1 MTLFIFSLLSLFAG
15 IAIGFL
21 VRWIYAKSKLTSAE
35 QNAQRISEEAVTKA
49 ENEAREILLE
59 TRDKLL
65 KEQQQQEREAR
76 ERRFELQKSER
87 RLLQKEENLD
97 HRQQELERIK
107 QQLGE
112 REEAIGLKER
122 ETEEASQKLTSELER
137 VASMTRDEAKNLIIE
152 QMRREAEHDGQV
164 YVNKIEQEAQVQ
176 ADKVARD
183 IIVTSIQRLAT
194 EVSGETT
201 TASVSLPSD
210 EMKGRIIGREGR
222 NIRTLE
228 TLTGVDIIIDDTPEA
243 VVISCFDP
251 VRKEIARV
259 ALERLVQDGR
269 IHPARIEEMVN
280 KVSKEVGRIIVDEG
294 EKVVFDLGFHNLGPE
309 LIRALG
315 RLHFRTSYGQN
326 VLLHSKEVA
335 ILAGMI
341 IFPATFS
348 FGINPTQGP
357 ELIFITL
364 PNVLQKFAHP
374 HLWSILFFLLVAV
387 AALTSTISLC
397 EVVVAYIHEE
407 FKTTRNKAALIL
419 MLMVA
424 VLSILCSLSFGVL
437 KDATIFGRTIFD
449 FSDFV
454 SANILL
460 PTSGFLLAIFVG
472 WKIRGKYVYTEL
484 ITNNR
489 LPRPLFYSI
498 MFCIRYLAPISII
511 FIFLS
516 SMGLFKTV

>member
-1 MTLFIFSLLSLFAG
+1 MSERALFATKIG
-15 IAIGFL
+15 VIASTVG
-21 VRWIYAKSKLTSAE
+21 S
-35 QNAQRISEEAVTKA
+35 
-49 ENEAREILLE
+49 
-59 TRDKLL
+59 
-65 KEQQQQEREAR
+65 
-76 ERRFELQKSER
+76 
-87 RLLQKEENLD
+87 
-97 HRQQELERIK
+97 
-107 QQLGE
+107 
-112 REEAIGLKER
+112 AIGLGNIWRFPYITGQDGGAIFLLTYIVCILLIGIPLMIAEFMIGRKAKSNVSR
-122 ETEEASQKLTSELER
+122 AFTKLKPGTNWNMVGYIGIAACIIILGFYMVISGWVTEYLIKSFSNDFIGKSSAEL
-137 VASMTRDEAKNLIIE
+137 
-152 QMRREAEHDGQV
+152 
-164 YVNKIEQEAQVQ
+164 
-176 ADKVARD
+176 
-183 IIVTSIQRLAT
+183 
-194 EVSGETT
+194 
-201 TASVSLPSD
+201 TASFEKFVTDPYRPLL
-210 EMKGRIIGREGR
+210 GIFIFLFL
-222 NIRTLE
+222 NY
-228 TLTGVDIIIDDTPEA
+228 IIIIQGVTKGIERASNILMPLLF
-243 VVISCFDP
+243 VILIVFCIKAMFMP
-251 VRKEIARV
+251 GTKEGLTYLFRPDI
-259 ALERLVQDGR
+259 
-269 IHPARIEEMVN
+269 
-280 KVSKEVGRIIVDEG
+280 SKLNT
-294 EKVVFDLGFHNLGPE
+294 KVVFD
-309 LIRALG
+309 ALG
-315 RLHFRTSYGQN
+315 QAFFSLSIGMGILITYGSYFKRNTNLTSTASIVTFLN
-326 VLLHSKEVA
+326 LLMA

-374 HLWSILFFLLVAV
+374 HLWSVLFFLLVAV

>member
-1 MTLFIFSLLSLFAG
+1 MSERALFATKIG
-15 IAIGFL
+15 VIASTVG
-21 VRWIYAKSKLTSAE
+21 S
-35 QNAQRISEEAVTKA
+35 
-49 ENEAREILLE
+49 
-59 TRDKLL
+59 
-65 KEQQQQEREAR
+65 
-76 ERRFELQKSER
+76 
-87 RLLQKEENLD
+87 
-97 HRQQELERIK
+97 
-107 QQLGE
+107 
-112 REEAIGLKER
+112 AIGLGNIWRFPYITGQDGGAIFLLTYIVCILLIGIPLMIAEFMIGRKAKSNVSR
-122 ETEEASQKLTSELER
+122 AFTKLKPGTNWNMVGYIGIAACIIILGFYMVISGWVTEYLIKSFSNDFIGKSSAEL
-137 VASMTRDEAKNLIIE
+137 
-152 QMRREAEHDGQV
+152 
-164 YVNKIEQEAQVQ
+164 
-176 ADKVARD
+176 
-183 IIVTSIQRLAT
+183 
-194 EVSGETT
+194 
-201 TASVSLPSD
+201 TASFEKFVTDPYRPLL
-210 EMKGRIIGREGR
+210 GIFIFLFL
-222 NIRTLE
+222 NY
-228 TLTGVDIIIDDTPEA
+228 IIIIQGVTKGIERASNILMPLLF
-243 VVISCFDP
+243 VILIVFCIKAMFMP
-251 VRKEIARV
+251 GTKEGLSYLFRPDI
-259 ALERLVQDGR
+259 
-269 IHPARIEEMVN
+269 
-280 KVSKEVGRIIVDEG
+280 SKLNT
-294 EKVVFDLGFHNLGPE
+294 KVVFD
-309 LIRALG
+309 ALG
-315 RLHFRTSYGQN
+315 QAFFSLSIGMGILITYGSYFKRNTNLTSTASIVTFLN
-326 VLLHSKEVA
+326 LLMA

>member
-1 MTLFIFSLLSLFAG
+1 MSERALFATKIG
-15 IAIGFL
+15 VIASTVG
-21 VRWIYAKSKLTSAE
+21 S
-35 QNAQRISEEAVTKA
+35 
-49 ENEAREILLE
+49 
-59 TRDKLL
+59 
-65 KEQQQQEREAR
+65 
-76 ERRFELQKSER
+76 
-87 RLLQKEENLD
+87 
-97 HRQQELERIK
+97 
-107 QQLGE
+107 
-112 REEAIGLKER
+112 AIGLGNIWRFPYITGQDGGAIFLLTYIVCILLIGIPLMIAEFMIGRKAKSNVSR
-122 ETEEASQKLTSELER
+122 AFTKLKPGTNWNMVGYIGIAACIIILGFYMVISGWVTEYLIKSFSNDFIGKSSAEL
-137 VASMTRDEAKNLIIE
+137 
-152 QMRREAEHDGQV
+152 
-164 YVNKIEQEAQVQ
+164 
-176 ADKVARD
+176 
-183 IIVTSIQRLAT
+183 
-194 EVSGETT
+194 
-201 TASVSLPSD
+201 TASFEKFVTDPYRPLL
-210 EMKGRIIGREGR
+210 GIFIFLFL
-222 NIRTLE
+222 NY
-228 TLTGVDIIIDDTPEA
+228 IIIIQGVTKGIERASNILMPLLF
-243 VVISCFDP
+243 VILIVFCIKAMFMP
-251 VRKEIARV
+251 GTKEGLSYFFRPDI
-259 ALERLVQDGR
+259 
-269 IHPARIEEMVN
+269 
-280 KVSKEVGRIIVDEG
+280 SKLNT
-294 EKVVFDLGFHNLGPE
+294 KVVFD
-309 LIRALG
+309 ALG
-315 RLHFRTSYGQN
+315 QAFFSLSIGMGILITYGSYFKRNTNLTSTASIVTFLN
-326 VLLHSKEVA
+326 LLMA

-374 HLWSILFFLLVAV
+374 HLWSVLFFLLVAV

>member
-1 MTLFIFSLLSLFAG
+1 MSERALFATKIG
-15 IAIGFL
+15 VIASTVG
-21 VRWIYAKSKLTSAE
+21 S
-35 QNAQRISEEAVTKA
+35 
-49 ENEAREILLE
+49 
-59 TRDKLL
+59 
-65 KEQQQQEREAR
+65 
-76 ERRFELQKSER
+76 
-87 RLLQKEENLD
+87 
-97 HRQQELERIK
+97 
-107 QQLGE
+107 
-112 REEAIGLKER
+112 AIGLGNIWRFPYITGQDGGAIFLLTYIVCILLIGIPLMIAEFMIGRKAKSNVSR
-122 ETEEASQKLTSELER
+122 AFTKLKPGTNWDMVGYIGIAACIIILGFYMVISGWVTEYLIKSFSNDFIGKSSAEL
-137 VASMTRDEAKNLIIE
+137 
-152 QMRREAEHDGQV
+152 
-164 YVNKIEQEAQVQ
+164 
-176 ADKVARD
+176 
-183 IIVTSIQRLAT
+183 
-194 EVSGETT
+194 
-201 TASVSLPSD
+201 TASFEKFVTDPYRPLL
-210 EMKGRIIGREGR
+210 GIFIFLFL
-222 NIRTLE
+222 NY
-228 TLTGVDIIIDDTPEA
+228 IIIIQGVTKGIERASNILMPLLF
-243 VVISCFDP
+243 VILIVFCIKAMFMP
-251 VRKEIARV
+251 GTKEGLSYLFRPDI
-259 ALERLVQDGR
+259 
-269 IHPARIEEMVN
+269 
-280 KVSKEVGRIIVDEG
+280 SKLNT
-294 EKVVFDLGFHNLGPE
+294 KVVFD
-309 LIRALG
+309 ALG
-315 RLHFRTSYGQN
+315 QAFFSLSIGMGILITYGSYFKRNTNLTSTASIVTFLN
-326 VLLHSKEVA
+326 LLMA

-374 HLWSILFFLLVAV
+374 HLWSVLFFLLVAV

>member
-1 MTLFIFSLLSLFAG
+1 MSERALFATKIG
-15 IAIGFL
+15 VIASTVG
-21 VRWIYAKSKLTSAE
+21 S
-35 QNAQRISEEAVTKA
+35 
-49 ENEAREILLE
+49 
-59 TRDKLL
+59 
-65 KEQQQQEREAR
+65 
-76 ERRFELQKSER
+76 
-87 RLLQKEENLD
+87 
-97 HRQQELERIK
+97 
-107 QQLGE
+107 
-112 REEAIGLKER
+112 AIGLGNIWRFPYITGQDGGAIFLLTYIVCILLIGIPLMIAEFMIGRKAKSNVSR
-122 ETEEASQKLTSELER
+122 AFTKLKPGTNWNMVGYIGIAACIIILGFYMVISGWVTEYLIKSFSNDFIGKSSAEL
-137 VASMTRDEAKNLIIE
+137 
-152 QMRREAEHDGQV
+152 
-164 YVNKIEQEAQVQ
+164 
-176 ADKVARD
+176 
-183 IIVTSIQRLAT
+183 
-194 EVSGETT
+194 
-201 TASVSLPSD
+201 TASFEKFVTDPYRPLL
-210 EMKGRIIGREGR
+210 GIFIFLFL
-222 NIRTLE
+222 NY
-228 TLTGVDIIIDDTPEA
+228 IIIIQGVTKGIERASNILMPLLF
-243 VVISCFDP
+243 VILIVFCIKAMFMP
-251 VRKEIARV
+251 GTKEGLSYFFRPDI
-259 ALERLVQDGR
+259 
-269 IHPARIEEMVN
+269 
-280 KVSKEVGRIIVDEG
+280 SKLNT
-294 EKVVFDLGFHNLGPE
+294 KVVFD
-309 LIRALG
+309 ALG
-315 RLHFRTSYGQN
+315 QAFFSLSIGMGILITYGSYFKRNTNLTSTASIVTFLN
-326 VLLHSKEVA
+326 LLMA

-419 MLMVA
+419 MLIVA

>member
-1 MTLFIFSLLSLFAG
+1 MSERALFATKIG
-15 IAIGFL
+15 VIASTVG
-21 VRWIYAKSKLTSAE
+21 S
-35 QNAQRISEEAVTKA
+35 
-49 ENEAREILLE
+49 
-59 TRDKLL
+59 
-65 KEQQQQEREAR
+65 
-76 ERRFELQKSER
+76 
-87 RLLQKEENLD
+87 
-97 HRQQELERIK
+97 
-107 QQLGE
+107 
-112 REEAIGLKER
+112 AIGLGNIWRFPYITGQDGGAIFLLTYIVCILLIGIPLMIAEFMIGRKAKSNVSR
-122 ETEEASQKLTSELER
+122 AFTKLKPGTNWNMVGYIGIAACIIILGFYMVISGWVTEYLIKSFSNDLIGKSSAEL
-137 VASMTRDEAKNLIIE
+137 
-152 QMRREAEHDGQV
+152 
-164 YVNKIEQEAQVQ
+164 
-176 ADKVARD
+176 
-183 IIVTSIQRLAT
+183 
-194 EVSGETT
+194 
-201 TASVSLPSD
+201 TASFEKFVTDPYRPLL
-210 EMKGRIIGREGR
+210 GIFIFLFL
-222 NIRTLE
+222 NY
-228 TLTGVDIIIDDTPEA
+228 IIIIQGVTKGIERASNILMPLLF
-243 VVISCFDP
+243 VILIVFCIKAMFMP
-251 VRKEIARV
+251 GTKEGLSYLFRPDI
-259 ALERLVQDGR
+259 
-269 IHPARIEEMVN
+269 
-280 KVSKEVGRIIVDEG
+280 SKLNT
-294 EKVVFDLGFHNLGPE
+294 KVVFD
-309 LIRALG
+309 ALG
-315 RLHFRTSYGQN
+315 QAFFSLSIGMGILITYGSYFKRNTNLTSTASIVTFLN
-326 VLLHSKEVA
+326 LLMA

>member
-1 MTLFIFSLLSLFAG
+1 MSERALFATKIG
-15 IAIGFL
+15 VIASTVG
-21 VRWIYAKSKLTSAE
+21 S
-35 QNAQRISEEAVTKA
+35 
-49 ENEAREILLE
+49 
-59 TRDKLL
+59 
-65 KEQQQQEREAR
+65 
-76 ERRFELQKSER
+76 
-87 RLLQKEENLD
+87 
-97 HRQQELERIK
+97 
-107 QQLGE
+107 
-112 REEAIGLKER
+112 AIGLGNIWRFPYITGQDGGAIFLLTYIVCILLIGIPLMIAEFMIGRKAKSNVSR
-122 ETEEASQKLTSELER
+122 AFTKLKPGTNWDMVGYIGIAACIIILGFYMVISGWVTEYLIKSFSNDFIGKSSAEL
-137 VASMTRDEAKNLIIE
+137 
-152 QMRREAEHDGQV
+152 
-164 YVNKIEQEAQVQ
+164 
-176 ADKVARD
+176 
-183 IIVTSIQRLAT
+183 
-194 EVSGETT
+194 
-201 TASVSLPSD
+201 TASFEKFVTDPYRPLL
-210 EMKGRIIGREGR
+210 GIFIFLFL
-222 NIRTLE
+222 NY
-228 TLTGVDIIIDDTPEA
+228 IIIIQGVTKGIERASNILMPLLF
-243 VVISCFDP
+243 VILIVFCIKAMFMP
-251 VRKEIARV
+251 GTKEGLSYFFRPDI
-259 ALERLVQDGR
+259 
-269 IHPARIEEMVN
+269 
-280 KVSKEVGRIIVDEG
+280 SKLNT
-294 EKVVFDLGFHNLGPE
+294 KVVFD
-309 LIRALG
+309 ALG
-315 RLHFRTSYGQN
+315 QAFFSLSIGMGILITYGSYFKRNTNLTSTASIVTFLN
-326 VLLHSKEVA
+326 LLMA

-374 HLWSILFFLLVAV
+374 HLWSVLFFLLVAV

>member
-1 MTLFIFSLLSLFAG
+1 MSERALFATKIG
-15 IAIGFL
+15 VIASTVG
-21 VRWIYAKSKLTSAE
+21 S
-35 QNAQRISEEAVTKA
+35 
-49 ENEAREILLE
+49 
-59 TRDKLL
+59 
-65 KEQQQQEREAR
+65 
-76 ERRFELQKSER
+76 
-87 RLLQKEENLD
+87 
-97 HRQQELERIK
+97 
-107 QQLGE
+107 
-112 REEAIGLKER
+112 AIGLGNIWRFPYITGQDGGAIFLLTYIVCILLIGIPLMIAEFMIGRKAKSNVSR
-122 ETEEASQKLTSELER
+122 AFTKLKPGTNWNMVGYIGIAACIIILGFYMVISGWVTEYLIKSFSNDFIGKSSAEL
-137 VASMTRDEAKNLIIE
+137 
-152 QMRREAEHDGQV
+152 
-164 YVNKIEQEAQVQ
+164 
-176 ADKVARD
+176 
-183 IIVTSIQRLAT
+183 
-194 EVSGETT
+194 
-201 TASVSLPSD
+201 TASFEKFVTDPYRPLL
-210 EMKGRIIGREGR
+210 GIFIFLFL
-222 NIRTLE
+222 NY
-228 TLTGVDIIIDDTPEA
+228 IIIIQGVTKGIERASNILMPLLF
-243 VVISCFDP
+243 VILIVFCIKAMFMP
-251 VRKEIARV
+251 GTKEGLSYLFRPDI
-259 ALERLVQDGR
+259 
-269 IHPARIEEMVN
+269 
-280 KVSKEVGRIIVDEG
+280 SKLNT
-294 EKVVFDLGFHNLGPE
+294 KVVFD
-309 LIRALG
+309 ALG
-315 RLHFRTSYGQN
+315 QAFFSLSIGMGILITYGSYFKRNTNLTSTASIVTFLN
-326 VLLHSKEVA
+326 LLMA

-407 FKTTRNKAALIL
+407 FKTSRNKAALIL

>member
-1 MTLFIFSLLSLFAG
+1 MSERALFATKIG
-15 IAIGFL
+15 VIASTVG
-21 VRWIYAKSKLTSAE
+21 S
-35 QNAQRISEEAVTKA
+35 
-49 ENEAREILLE
+49 
-59 TRDKLL
+59 
-65 KEQQQQEREAR
+65 
-76 ERRFELQKSER
+76 
-87 RLLQKEENLD
+87 
-97 HRQQELERIK
+97 
-107 QQLGE
+107 
-112 REEAIGLKER
+112 AIGLGNIWRFPYITGQDGGAIFLLTYIVCILLIGIPLMIAEFMIGRKAKSNVSR
-122 ETEEASQKLTSELER
+122 AFTKLKPGTNWNMVGYIGIAACIIILGFYMVISGWVTEYLIKSFSNDFIGKSSAEL
-137 VASMTRDEAKNLIIE
+137 
-152 QMRREAEHDGQV
+152 
-164 YVNKIEQEAQVQ
+164 
-176 ADKVARD
+176 
-183 IIVTSIQRLAT
+183 
-194 EVSGETT
+194 
-201 TASVSLPSD
+201 TASFEKFVTDPYRPLL
-210 EMKGRIIGREGR
+210 GIFIFLFL
-222 NIRTLE
+222 NY
-228 TLTGVDIIIDDTPEA
+228 IIIIQGVTKGIERASNILMPLLF
-243 VVISCFDP
+243 VILIVFCIKAMFMP
-251 VRKEIARV
+251 GTKEGLSYLFRPDI
-259 ALERLVQDGR
+259 
-269 IHPARIEEMVN
+269 
-280 KVSKEVGRIIVDEG
+280 SKLNT
-294 EKVVFDLGFHNLGPE
+294 KVVFD
-309 LIRALG
+309 ALG
-315 RLHFRTSYGQN
+315 QAFFSLSIGMGILITYGSYFKRNTNLTSTASIVTFLN
-326 VLLHSKEVA
+326 LLMA

-374 HLWSILFFLLVAV
+374 HLWSVLFFLLVAV

>member
-1 MTLFIFSLLSLFAG
+1 MSERALFATKIG
-15 IAIGFL
+15 VIASTVG
-21 VRWIYAKSKLTSAE
+21 S
-35 QNAQRISEEAVTKA
+35 
-49 ENEAREILLE
+49 
-59 TRDKLL
+59 
-65 KEQQQQEREAR
+65 
-76 ERRFELQKSER
+76 
-87 RLLQKEENLD
+87 
-97 HRQQELERIK
+97 
-107 QQLGE
+107 
-112 REEAIGLKER
+112 AIGLGNIWRFPYITGQDGGAIFLLTYIVCILLIGIPLMIAEFMIGRKAKSNVSR
-122 ETEEASQKLTSELER
+122 AFTKLKPGTNWNMVGYIGIAACIIILGFYMVISGWVTEYLIKSFSNDFIGKSSAEL
-137 VASMTRDEAKNLIIE
+137 
-152 QMRREAEHDGQV
+152 
-164 YVNKIEQEAQVQ
+164 
-176 ADKVARD
+176 
-183 IIVTSIQRLAT
+183 
-194 EVSGETT
+194 
-201 TASVSLPSD
+201 TASFEKFVTDPYRPLL
-210 EMKGRIIGREGR
+210 GIFIFLFL
-222 NIRTLE
+222 NY
-228 TLTGVDIIIDDTPEA
+228 IIIIQGVTKGIERASNILMPLLF
-243 VVISCFDP
+243 VILIVFCIKAMFMP
-251 VRKEIARV
+251 GTKEGLSYFFRPDI
-259 ALERLVQDGR
+259 
-269 IHPARIEEMVN
+269 
-280 KVSKEVGRIIVDEG
+280 SKLNT
-294 EKVVFDLGFHNLGPE
+294 KVVFD
-309 LIRALG
+309 ALG
-315 RLHFRTSYGQN
+315 QAFFSLSIGMGILITYGSYFKRNTNLTSTASIVTFLN
-326 VLLHSKEVA
+326 LLMA

>member
-1 MTLFIFSLLSLFAG
+1 MSERALFATKIG
-15 IAIGFL
+15 VIASTVG
-21 VRWIYAKSKLTSAE
+21 S
-35 QNAQRISEEAVTKA
+35 
-49 ENEAREILLE
+49 
-59 TRDKLL
+59 
-65 KEQQQQEREAR
+65 
-76 ERRFELQKSER
+76 
-87 RLLQKEENLD
+87 
-97 HRQQELERIK
+97 
-107 QQLGE
+107 
-112 REEAIGLKER
+112 AIGLGNIWRFPYITGQDGGAIFLLTYIVCILLIGIPLMIAEFMIGRKAKSNVSR
-122 ETEEASQKLTSELER
+122 AFTKLKPGTNWNMVGYIGIAACIIILGFYMVISGWVTEYLIKSFSNDFIGKSSAEL
-137 VASMTRDEAKNLIIE
+137 
-152 QMRREAEHDGQV
+152 
-164 YVNKIEQEAQVQ
+164 
-176 ADKVARD
+176 
-183 IIVTSIQRLAT
+183 
-194 EVSGETT
+194 
-201 TASVSLPSD
+201 TASFEKFVTDPYRPLL
-210 EMKGRIIGREGR
+210 GIFIFLFL
-222 NIRTLE
+222 NY
-228 TLTGVDIIIDDTPEA
+228 IIIIQGVTKGIERASNILMPLLF
-243 VVISCFDP
+243 VILIVFCIKAMFMP
-251 VRKEIARV
+251 GTKEGLSYFFRPDI
-259 ALERLVQDGR
+259 
-269 IHPARIEEMVN
+269 
-280 KVSKEVGRIIVDEG
+280 SKLNT
-294 EKVVFDLGFHNLGPE
+294 KVVFD
-309 LIRALG
+309 ALG
-315 RLHFRTSYGQN
+315 QAFFSLSIGMGILITYGSYFKRNTNLTSTASIVTFLN
-326 VLLHSKEVA
+326 LLMA

-437 KDATIFGRTIFD
+437 KNATIFGRTIFD

>member
-1 MTLFIFSLLSLFAG
+1 MVISGWVTEYLIKSFSNDLIGKSSAELTASFEKFVTDPYRPLLGIFIFLFLNYIIIIQGVTKGIERASNILMPLLFVILIVFCIKAMFMPGTKEGLSYLFRPD
-15 IAIGFL
+15 I
-21 VRWIYAKSKLTSAE
+21 SKLNT
-35 QNAQRISEEAVTKA
+35 
-49 ENEAREILLE
+49 
-59 TRDKLL
+59 
-65 KEQQQQEREAR
+65 
-76 ERRFELQKSER
+76 
-87 RLLQKEENLD
+87 
-97 HRQQELERIK
+97 
-107 QQLGE
+107 
-112 REEAIGLKER
+112 
-122 ETEEASQKLTSELER
+122 
-137 VASMTRDEAKNLIIE
+137 
-152 QMRREAEHDGQV
+152 
-164 YVNKIEQEAQVQ
+164 
-176 ADKVARD
+176 
-183 IIVTSIQRLAT
+183 
-194 EVSGETT
+194 
-201 TASVSLPSD
+201 
-210 EMKGRIIGREGR
+210 
-222 NIRTLE
+222 
-228 TLTGVDIIIDDTPEA
+228 
-243 VVISCFDP
+243 
-251 VRKEIARV
+251 
-259 ALERLVQDGR
+259 
-269 IHPARIEEMVN
+269 
-280 KVSKEVGRIIVDEG
+280 
-294 EKVVFDLGFHNLGPE
+294 KVVFD
-309 LIRALG
+309 ALG
-315 RLHFRTSYGQN
+315 QAFFSLSIGMGILITYGSYFKRNTNLTSTASIVTFLN
-326 VLLHSKEVA
+326 LLMA